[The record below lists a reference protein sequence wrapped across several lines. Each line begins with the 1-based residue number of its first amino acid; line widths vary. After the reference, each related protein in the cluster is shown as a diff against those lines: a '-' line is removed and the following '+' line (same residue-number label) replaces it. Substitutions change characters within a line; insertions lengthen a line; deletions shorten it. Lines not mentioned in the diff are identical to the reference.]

1 MNCPESVEIPNVG
14 QWVLRVPA
22 ADDDGER
29 RATPWHLHNEARALP
44 QTDLFAARQ
53 VHVLVGPRLVD
64 PPSSCSA
71 AERLSEMREPD
82 VEIARESALSRGRC
96 AVAVDQDAA
105 GTKGPVAATIE
116 RQLRRGR
123 ADVMQRIACDDGI
136 AG

>member
-1 MNCPESVEIPNVG
+1 MNCPESVEIPNVDQG
-14 QWVLRVPA
+14 VFPGPA

-29 RATPWHLHNEARALP
+29 RATPRHVHTEAGALQ
-44 QTDLFAARQ
+44 QTDLFGERQ

-105 GTKGPVAATIE
+105 G
-116 RQLRRGR
+116 
-123 ADVMQRIACDDGI
+123 
-136 AG
+136 